1 MKICPK
7 CLRQYESG
15 NFCENCEN
23 EDGSPVKLEEKDVT
37 AEGFMKEDIFHI
49 TKIAPCLTEHKE
61 S

>member
-1 MKICPK
+1 MQIFIKQLLFI
-7 CLRQYESG
+7 R
-15 NFCENCEN
+15 
-23 EDGSPVKLEEKDVT
+23 SPVKLEEKDVT